1 MVKNAKN
8 VFNFL
13 DGIIAVDEIIE
24 TLLEQWQLLAFFL
37 IQELSYYNTLGHF
50 NLIYYLV
57 YIEDLNIELMIVS
70 EKRFRW

>member
-8 VFNFL
+8 LFNFL

-37 IQELSYYNTLGHF
+37 IQELSDYKTSWHF
-50 NLIYYLV
+50 NLIYDMV
-57 YIEDLNIELMIVS
+57 YIENLNIELMIVS
-70 EKRFRW
+70 EKRFPW

>member
-37 IQELSYYNTLGHF
+37 IQELSDYKT
-50 NLIYYLV
+50 
-57 YIEDLNIELMIVS
+57 S
-70 EKRFRW
+70 